1 MYAGRETKSYLTRLV
16 VKWGLFSGV
25 LQAACMAASLFLSLE
40 GTIPMALAMT
50 PSSMMI
56 LVSIVCSLVQEIG
69 TYHRYDA
76 YRFFM

>member
-1 MYAGRETKSYLTRLV
+1 
-16 VKWGLFSGV
+16 
-25 LQAACMAASLFLSLE
+25 MAASLFLSLE